1 MIRPAAIAAAV
12 IGAGGL
18 LAFAAGFFVG
28 QVGKIYERGYRA
40 GETARALEQAGEI
53 EAARAA
59 ARAAAAA
66 EIRAADARLA
76 ESRQQLTDERAA
88 YERRL
93 ERARN
98 DDPDFDRAL
107 RVALP
112 ASLRLEAETASDDPG
127 P

>member
-1 MIRPAAIAAAV
+1 MIKPVAIAAA
-12 IGAGGL
+12 ILGAGGL

-28 QVGKIYERGYRA
+28 QVGKIYDRGYRA
-40 GETARALEQAGEI
+40 GETARALEQAEEI
-53 EAARAA
+53 ESARAA

-76 ESRQQLTDERAA
+76 ESRQQLTEERAA

-98 DDPDFDRAL
+98 NDPDLDRAL
-107 RVALP
+107 RIALP
-112 ASLRLEAETASDDPG
+112 ASLRLEAEAAADGPG
-127 P
+127 R